1 MNKRRFGLI
10 AAAMGMAG
18 LMGGAQATQ
27 PLNAQHQEV
36 RTTGEMKATREHR
49 KSKEAINVNAYGGL
63 DFPSFE
69 YDHGIPPHIYGT
81 YYVKSGGGNKAK
93 RNNKLRFTHNA
104 KLRRRAA

>member
-1 MNKRRFGLI
+1 MNKRRFSLI

-36 RTTGEMKATREHR
+36 RTTGEMKATREHP
-49 KSKEAINVNAYGGL
+49 KDKGAININAYGSL
-63 DFPSFE
+63 DFPPIFPH
-69 YDHGIPPHIYGT
+69 DNGIPPHIYGMHHI
-81 YYVKSGGGNKAK
+81 KSSGGKSKSN
-93 RNNKLRFTHNA
+93 RLRYSHNA

>member
-36 RTTGEMKATREHR
+36 RASGELKATRET
-49 KSKEAINVNAYGGL
+49 KKDKGAINVNISGGL
-63 DFPSFE
+63 DFPPLFPA
-69 YDHGIPPHIYGT
+69 DNGIPPHIYGMHHI
-81 YYVKSGGGNKAK
+81 KSSGGKKYGN
-93 RNNKLRFTHNA
+93 RLRYAHNA
-104 KLRRRAA
+104 KLKRRRAA